1 MDVNSK
7 LMLQAKRK
15 ISTEDDKPRKKSR
28 KCSDNYLDF
37 GFTFVLQNGEEKP
50 QCVICNKILAS
61 ESMLPNKLK
70 RHLTSSHPQLK
81 SKPRSLSARKLND
94 MKRQVSTIS
103 KFTQLPSKALLAS
116 YQVAHRIAKCKKPHS
131 IGEELILPAAID
143 LATTMIGEGAAE
155 KLKLAPL
162 SNDTVCRRIGDM
174 ALDIHDQLIDQMKQ
188 REFGLQLDEATDGS
202 RDAHLICYVR
212 FVDFSLHSLVEEL
225 LLCKPIEIGCRGI
238 DLFNIIDNFIST
250 NNLDWENCIS
260 ICTDSARA
268 MSGSRSGLR
277 SLIQER
283 APMAKWVH
291 CMIHREALV
300 ARELSPE
307 LGAAVEIVTKVINF
321 IKTRPLKSRIFEKL
335 CADMNAEHR
344 SLLFYCSSR
353 WLSLGK
359 SFERVYGL
367 LDELRAFL
375 QQEKNQLA
383 DYLSE
388 TEFLLKLANV
398 CDIFDKLNKLNLSM
412 QGAHKNVLDISNK
425 ITAFTK
431 KLSLWKEDIAH
442 VSGGSQY
449 FPILSNQL
457 QKKSMILPSDIR
469 SVFVQHLSKL
479 ELKFAHYF
487 QEDLSSYEWI
497 QDPYAQPIPSS
508 LTEKEKENYIDLTCD
523 SFLKRKFN
531 SVNLTN
537 FCISLND
544 EYPALTK
551 KALRILVPFATS
563 YLCEAG
569 FSAMAVIKTKYRS
582 RIDVEREMRVAVSK
596 ILPRFHDLCK
606 NKQAHTSH

>member
-7 LMLQAKRK
+7 LMLKAKRK
-15 ISTEDDKPRKKSR
+15 NSTEDDKPRKKSR
-28 KCSDNYLDF
+28 KYSDNYLDF

-70 RHLTSSHPQLK
+70 RHLTSSHRQFESK
-81 SKPRSLSARKLND
+81 SRSFFARKLND

-103 KFTQLPSKALLAS
+103 KFTQFPSKALLAF

-131 IGEELILPAAID
+131 IVEELVLPAAID

-155 KLKLAPL
+155 KLKLVLL

-174 ALDIHDQLIDQMKQ
+174 ALDIHDLLIDQMKQ

-202 RDAHLICYVR
+202 RDAHLFCYVR
-212 FVDFSLHSLVEEL
+212 FIDFSLHSLVEEL
-225 LLCKPIEIGCRGI
+225 LFCKPIEVGCRGI

-260 ICTDSARA
+260 ICTDGARA

-283 APMAKWVH
+283 APMAKWVL

-307 LGAAVEIVTKVINF
+307 LGATVEIVTKVINF
-321 IKTRPLKSRIFEKL
+321 IKTRPLKSRMFEKL
-335 CADMNAEHR
+335 CAEMNAEHR
-344 SLLFYCSSR
+344 RLLFYCSSR

-367 LDELRAFL
+367 LNELRAIL

-388 TEFLLKLANV
+388 TEFLLKLAYV
-398 CDIFDKLNKLNLSM
+398 CDIFDKLNKMNLSM

-431 KLSLWKEDIAH
+431 KA
-442 VSGGSQY
+442 VSVERRCCKCVWR
-449 FPILSNQL
+449 F
-457 QKKSMILPSDIR
+457 
-469 SVFVQHLSKL
+469 SVFPVFVKS
-479 ELKFAHYF
+479 A
-487 QEDLSSYEWI
+487 S
-497 QDPYAQPIPSS
+497 
-508 LTEKEKENYIDLTCD
+508 KEKYD
-523 SFLKRKFN
+523 SAFRFKKR
-531 SVNLTN
+531 V
-537 FCISLND
+537 C
-544 EYPALTK
+544 
-551 KALRILVPFATS
+551 ATS
-563 YLCEAG
+563 IQARLE
-569 FSAMAVIKTKYRS
+569 VRTLLS
-582 RIDVEREMRVAVSK
+582 R
-596 ILPRFHDLCK
+596 RFVKL
-606 NKQAHTSH
+606 